1 MILADMQNRLL
12 EKTAELV
19 ESGGVLIYSTC
30 TTEPEEIEEVVKG
43 FLKKNDLFYLEDGN
57 TGNLEPFKTERG
69 VYRSWPHRHGI
80 GGGGF
85 SRLRKS

>member
-1 MILADMQNRLL
+1 MDYEKVFDLA
-12 EKTAELV
+12 
-19 ESGGVLIYSTC
+19 
-30 TTEPEEIEEVVKG
+30 EP
-43 FLKKNDLFYLEDGN
+43 FLKKNDLLYLEDGN